1 MRRSLGLSIS
11 RGFGALGL
19 LVMLVSVALPAEG
32 HESRPAYLEISET
45 APGRYDVLWRTPRLA
60 GMRLP
65 VVLELP
71 AGVRNIVDPAE
82 RVLPDSVVE
91 RRVIDAGE
99 EGLSGRRIRF
109 RGLEA
114 GLTDVLVRVRHRD
127 GTHWTQ
133 VVGPSRPWIEL
144 IGSPGI
150 LSVARDFLL
159 HGVKH
164 ILLGFDHLLFVFG
177 LLLLVDR
184 GWALVK
190 TITAFT
196 LAHSVTLA
204 LATLGV
210 MRIPGPPVEAAI
222 ALSVLLLATEVMR
235 LHRGRPSVTARWPWA
250 VAFCFGLLHGFGF
263 AGALVQ
269 IGLPRTDVPLA
280 LFTFNIGVEVG
291 QLAFVA
297 VVLGLRPVLKRMTLP
312 EIMVH
317 RARPAASYVLGTLAA
332 FWFFQRLTAF

>member
-1 MRRSLGLSIS
+1 MRRRFPAS
-11 RGFGALGL
+11 RSGGVLAFGL
-19 LVMLVSVALPAEG
+19 LATLVSLAWPADA
-32 HESRPAYLEISET
+32 HESRPAYLEIRET
-45 APGRYDVLWRTPRLA
+45 APGRYDVLWRTPLLA
-60 GMRLP
+60 GRRLP
-65 VVLELP
+65 VLLEMP
-71 AGVRNIVDPAE
+71 AGVRNLAAPSE
-82 RVLPDSVVE
+82 LVLPDSVVE

-109 RGLEA
+109 PGLEA
-114 GLTDVLVRVRHRD
+114 GITDVLVRVTHRG

-133 VVGPSRPWIEL
+133 VVGPSRPWIDV
-144 IGSPGI
+144 ISSAGI
-150 LSVARDFLL
+150 LSVAGDFLL

-210 MRIPGPPVEAAI
+210 MHVPGPPVEAAI
-222 ALSVLLLATEVMR
+222 ALSILLLATEVMR
-235 LHRGRPSVTARWPWA
+235 LHRGRPGVAARWPWA

-269 IGLPRTDVPLA
+269 VGLPRTDVPLA
-280 LFTFNIGVEVG
+280 LFTFNLGVEVG

-297 VVLGLRPVLKRMTLP
+297 VVLGLRAVLERMTLP
-312 EIMVH
+312 EIIPH

-332 FWFFQRLTAF
+332 CWLFQRLAAF